1 MQLSATVA
9 IDASLTALFIAIAI
23 YHERHYRSAVA
34 LLTNVAPHPA
44 RTRSGWHTGIM
55 SDANLFT
62 MLSAYRPGSPA
73 TPFENYCTS
82 GLAYFLNRG
91 QQMLTALFR
100 EAAGAGSEP
109 LALVE
114 VQPRVAEAG
123 IADLVL
129 TFEGGRRAIVEV
141 QIEVRADEAQLPA
154 LEAVSTEWDEAPRL
168 VLLGLGAEDRGPWR
182 AISWLQVVEALEDD
196 PDPLAKQ
203 FTEFVLHDILG
214 LGAVPLDDAIT
225 TNRLYALGGAALRR
239 RFGERAQYVNSASR
253 PVGGRYRYLGT
264 TFALD
269 GGDMQYWAGIVNETV
284 PLGDHFHLM
293 LASKETAL
301 ESPVEQPRATG
312 DWKWASWTG
321 AGRVVRPITPEQYD
335 ELLARLPL
343 P

>member
-1 MQLSATVA
+1 
-9 IDASLTALFIAIAI
+9 
-23 YHERHYRSAVA
+23 
-34 LLTNVAPHPA
+34 
-44 RTRSGWHTGIM
+44 M

-82 GLAYFLNRG
+82 GVAYFLKRG
-91 QQMLTALFR
+91 QHMLTALFR
-100 EAAGAGSEP
+100 DAAGAGSEA
-109 LALVE
+109 LAMVE

-141 QIEVRADEAQLPA
+141 QVEAGADERHLPA
-154 LEAVSTEWDEAPRL
+154 LEAIQTEWDEAPAL
-168 VLLGLGAEDRGPWR
+168 VRLGLDREDHAPWR

-196 PDPLAKQ
+196 PDSLAKQ
-203 FTEFVLHDILG
+203 FSEFVLHDVLG
-214 LGAVPLDDAIT
+214 LGAVPLDEAIT
-225 TNRLYALGGAALRR
+225 TNRLYALGAAAVRR

-264 TFALD
+264 TFSLD
-269 GGDMQYWAGIVNETV
+269 GGEMQYWAGIVNETV

-293 LASKETAL
+293 LASKETPI
-301 ESPVEQPRATG
+301 ESPVDQPRATG

-335 ELLARLPL
+335 ELLVRLPL
-343 P
+343 Q